1 MHEKHRL
8 LLWLKSPLGRWC
20 IWWKKNGPLI
30 SGEVELHLCM
40 AIGIFNRV
48 RGRMAQLGK
57 VRPAAQQLGHKLA
70 PVVCLYIRAK
80 EIQVAPTKTK
90 FTFNGIGRGEWISW
104 KHIYSLQQHFPFFGC
119 FQMEFFFPF
128 CMLSLSSAP
137 FRKHDCWPLSFY
149 TRKLQYTSLLSN
161 YTAHLLFTK
170 F

>member
-1 MHEKHRL
+1 
-8 LLWLKSPLGRWC
+8 
-20 IWWKKNGPLI
+20 
-30 SGEVELHLCM
+30 M

-119 FQMEFFFPF
+119 FQMEFFFPSACF
-128 CMLSLSSAP
+128 LSLLPLFGNMTAGHWVSTHGNYSTQVFLATTP
-137 FRKHDCWPLSFY
+137 LTSFLLSFNAMWVGY
-149 TRKLQYTSLLSN
+149 STLPL
-161 YTAHLLFTK
+161 
-170 F
+170 